1 MQQKQP
7 MNQAQRRMLV
17 FSLLIVALAALLFI
31 LFTNPGGDAPPT
43 PQATRTPEP
52 TFATV
57 SEALDTL
64 PTPTPPPTLPPTA
77 TPAPTATPTPSP
89 APAPAS
95 ITVLRKGSKGAEVV
109 ALQAKLI
116 ELGYLQAGS
125 NDGDFGSGTE
135 AAVKAFQKNNGL
147 KEDGVAGQETQ
158 TRLYSPEAV
167 RAR

>member
-7 MNQAQRRMLV
+7 MNQAQRLMLV

-31 LFTNPGGDAPPT
+31 LFTNPGGDA

-64 PTPTPPPTLPPTA
+64 PTPTPPPTMPPTA
-77 TPAPTATPTPSP
+77 TPAPTASPTPSP
-89 APAPAS
+89 APAPAN
-95 ITVLRKGSKGAEVV
+95 ITTLRKGSKGTEVV
-109 ALQAKLI
+109 DLQAKLI
-116 ELGYLQAGS
+116 ELGYLKAGA

-135 AAVKAFQKNNGL
+135 AAVREFQKNNGL